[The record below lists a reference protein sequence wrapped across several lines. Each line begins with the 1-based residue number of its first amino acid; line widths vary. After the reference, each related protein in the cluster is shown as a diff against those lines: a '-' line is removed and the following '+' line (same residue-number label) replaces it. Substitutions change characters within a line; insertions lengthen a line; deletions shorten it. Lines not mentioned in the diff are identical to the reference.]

1 MQKKLMLICLMAI
14 LAIPIFS
21 QKKSV
26 KFKEAKGV
34 DHVPERTVMQSEGAL
49 NGVKKLSSVEGIT
62 EYELDNGLRVLLYP
76 DQSKQTITTNITY
89 KVGSRHEGYGETGM
103 AHLLEHLVFKGT
115 PNHPD
120 IPKELSSHGARPNG
134 TTWYDRTNYFETF
147 NATEE
152 NLRWSLDL
160 ESDRMINSFIAK
172 KDLESEMTV
181 VRNEFESGE
190 NDPSGVLM
198 ERVMSTAY
206 LWHNYGQSTIGARSD
221 IENVPIENLQAFYRK
236 YYQPD
241 NAVLMVAGK
250 INEEKTIALVN
261 QYFGK
266 IPRPLR
272 KLTPTYTSE
281 PIQDGE
287 RLVTLRRVGDVQAVS
302 CMYHIA
308 PGSHPDAS
316 AADVLIEL
324 MTAQPAGRLH
334 KALIETKK
342 ASSQFGWCAT
352 LNEPGFA
359 YFGVS
364 VLKEKSLD
372 EAKNTLLTTI
382 DNISKS
388 PVSTEEV
395 ERAKTKLLKDFEMQ
409 FRNTERVGTGIS
421 EYIGMGDWRLAF
433 ITRDYLRKVTVEDVQ
448 RVAQKYFKPSNRT
461 IGVFIPETNPERA
474 EIPSKP
480 NIENLVDGYV
490 GDPPIAQGEDFDP
503 SPSNIEKRTHKYQVP
518 NSIKYAFLPKL
529 TKGNVVNANLI
540 LRMGDQSN
548 LQGLGTLSMM
558 TSAMLSHGT
567 KTMSRQQ
574 IKDEFDKLKARV
586 NFFGSGQ
593 VAGVSIQTTKENLP
607 AVMKIVVDI
616 LKNPA
621 FPEKEFEELRNE
633 KLAEIEEQK
642 SDPQAQVSNT
652 FQRLLNP
659 YPKEDIRYVN
669 TIDENISNLKSVNIN
684 EIKKF
689 HEDFYGANEA
699 TFSIVGDFDEKDMK
713 AIVEKEFGTWKSK
726 KPYSRVEDKF
736 IDVKAENI
744 NIETPDKANSMFLAG
759 CNLEIKDSDPEYPAM
774 VMANYILG
782 GGFLNSRLATR
793 IRQKEGLSYGVGSQF
808 SADAL
813 DKSGGF
819 TAYAIYAPENR
830 DKLEK
835 AFKEEIEKVIK
846 DGFTKQELADA
857 KSGYLQSRT
866 VNRAQDQMLVGA
878 LNSNLFINRDMSYT
892 EDFEKKVQNL
902 KVSDLNQAFRKH
914 ISLDKISIIKG
925 GDFANKLK
933 KP

>member
-1 MQKKLMLICLMAI
+1 
-14 LAIPIFS
+14 
-21 QKKSV
+21 
-26 KFKEAKGV
+26 
-34 DHVPERTVMQSEGAL
+34 
-49 NGVKKLSSVEGIT
+49 
-62 EYELDNGLRVLLYP
+62 
-76 DQSKQTITTNITY
+76 
-89 KVGSRHEGYGETGM
+89 
-103 AHLLEHLVFKGT
+103 
-115 PNHPD
+115 
-120 IPKELSSHGARPNG
+120 
-134 TTWYDRTNYFETF
+134 
-147 NATEE
+147 
-152 NLRWSLDL
+152 
-160 ESDRMINSFIAK
+160 
-172 KDLESEMTV
+172 
-181 VRNEFESGE
+181 
-190 NDPSGVLM
+190 M

-206 LWHNYGQSTIGARSD
+206 LWNNYGQSTIGARSD

-272 KLTPTYTSE
+272 KLTTTYTSE

-287 RLVTLRRVGDVQAVS
+287 RSLTLRRVGDVQAVS

-388 PVSTEEV
+388 PVNAEEV

-529 TKGNVVNANLI
+529 TKGNVVNAN
-540 LRMGDQSN
+540 
-548 LQGLGTLSMM
+548 
-558 TSAMLSHGT
+558 
-567 KTMSRQQ
+567 
-574 IKDEFDKLKARV
+574 
-586 NFFGSGQ
+586 
-593 VAGVSIQTTKENLP
+593 
-607 AVMKIVVDI
+607 
-616 LKNPA
+616 
-621 FPEKEFEELRNE
+621 
-633 KLAEIEEQK
+633 
-642 SDPQAQVSNT
+642 
-652 FQRLLNP
+652 
-659 YPKEDIRYVN
+659 
-669 TIDENISNLKSVNIN
+669 
-684 EIKKF
+684 
-689 HEDFYGANEA
+689 
-699 TFSIVGDFDEKDMK
+699 
-713 AIVEKEFGTWKSK
+713 
-726 KPYSRVEDKF
+726 
-736 IDVKAENI
+736 
-744 NIETPDKANSMFLAG
+744 
-759 CNLEIKDSDPEYPAM
+759 
-774 VMANYILG
+774 
-782 GGFLNSRLATR
+782 
-793 IRQKEGLSYGVGSQF
+793 
-808 SADAL
+808 
-813 DKSGGF
+813 
-819 TAYAIYAPENR
+819 
-830 DKLEK
+830 
-835 AFKEEIEKVIK
+835 
-846 DGFTKQELADA
+846 
-857 KSGYLQSRT
+857 
-866 VNRAQDQMLVGA
+866 
-878 LNSNLFINRDMSYT
+878 
-892 EDFEKKVQNL
+892 
-902 KVSDLNQAFRKH
+902 
-914 ISLDKISIIKG
+914 
-925 GDFANKLK
+925 
-933 KP
+933 